1 MWRNAKCPREV
12 RSEFAKFYDWSLSTP
27 LRLWLSSSRD
37 KQTCEIMIFVK
48 SNQLVWR
55 MCCHL
60 SRVALERFSLK
71 LFYLADRRVG
81 SYLIQDKT
89 INWTFSFVALCWH
102 SVQCI
107 TPPRTSRT
115 RSRMFQSRVDLDLSS
130 ENKLF
135 WVNGGGR
142 GKAISTPWQRIAG
155 RVGLPRIKF
164 TLAC

>member
-1 MWRNAKCPREV
+1 MRNYDLRKEQPISATNVLPFIKL
-12 RSEFAKFYDWSLSTP
+12 FAGEKLIWG
-27 LRLWLSSSRD
+27 
-37 KQTCEIMIFVK
+37 
-48 SNQLVWR
+48 
-55 MCCHL
+55 
-60 SRVALERFSLK
+60 VALERFSLK

>member
-1 MWRNAKCPREV
+1 MRNYDLRKEQPISV
-12 RSEFAKFYDWSLSTP
+12 TNVLPFIKLFAGEKLIWG
-27 LRLWLSSSRD
+27 
-37 KQTCEIMIFVK
+37 
-48 SNQLVWR
+48 
-55 MCCHL
+55 
-60 SRVALERFSLK
+60 VALERFSLK

-107 TPPRTSRT
+107 TPPSTSRN

>member
-1 MWRNAKCPREV
+1 MRNYDLRKEQPISV
-12 RSEFAKFYDWSLSTP
+12 TNVLPFIKLFAGEKLIWG
-27 LRLWLSSSRD
+27 
-37 KQTCEIMIFVK
+37 
-48 SNQLVWR
+48 
-55 MCCHL
+55 
-60 SRVALERFSLK
+60 VALERFSLK